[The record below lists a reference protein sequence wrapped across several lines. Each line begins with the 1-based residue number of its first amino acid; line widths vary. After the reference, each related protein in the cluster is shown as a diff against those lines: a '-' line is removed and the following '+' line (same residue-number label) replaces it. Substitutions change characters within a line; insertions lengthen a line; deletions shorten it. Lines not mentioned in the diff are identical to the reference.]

1 MVDLV
6 KIRKKKAKQQEEELA
21 SATADAA
28 KRNIQPSVSA
38 QDAERNAGVP
48 PAGPAA
54 SSPPALG
61 TPEPQPPALGTPEP
75 QPVGSLRASTGGED
89 TSASLSAGASGPAGE
104 TPALPKTK
112 TSKLEAFKAEAGK
125 RRAFE
130 GAKSDDATAE
140 TQLEL
145 LTFIIAG
152 EQYAV
157 DIERI
162 VEIVTPRA
170 VTRIPNADTSV
181 VGIMSLRGTIVTLV
195 DVRRKLRHREAGDS
209 NDDTR
214 IVVIDFHHAIV
225 GFLVD
230 RVLRV
235 VKTVAS
241 DIERHPVVHA
251 TELDDSVRG
260 VFRAGG
266 ALTILL
272 DLDKLL
278 DHGALAVRSA

>member
-6 KIRKKKAKQQEEELA
+6 KIRKKKAEKKAEAQ
-21 SATADAA
+21 AA
-28 KRNIQPSVSA
+28 P
-38 QDAERNAGVP
+38 DAGVP
-48 PAGPAA
+48 PVSVDVVDEVDFSGRPP
-54 SSPPALG
+54 SPQRPQSPPS
-61 TPEPQPPALGTPEP
+61 P
-75 QPVGSLRASTGGED
+75 S
-89 TSASLSAGASGPAGE
+89 PAGE
-104 TPALPKTK
+104 KTK
-112 TSKLEAFKAEAGK
+112 LENFKAEAGK

-130 GAKSDDATAE
+130 TAKSDEATAE
-140 TQLEL
+140 SQLEL
-145 LTFIIAG
+145 LTFVIAG

-195 DVRRKLRHREAGDS
+195 DVRRKLRHREAGDA

-214 IVVIDFHHAIV
+214 IVVVDFHHEII

-235 VKTVAS
+235 VKAGAG

-260 VFRAGG
+260 VFRAAG

-278 DHGALAVRSA
+278 DHGALAARSA

>member
-6 KIRKKKAKQQEEELA
+6 KIRNKKKR
-21 SATADAA
+21 SAA
-28 KRNIQPSVSA
+28 P
-38 QDAERNAGVP
+38 AEPALSGVE
-48 PAGPAA
+48 G
-54 SSPPALG
+54 SSPP
-61 TPEPQPPALGTPEP
+61 PPVEN
-75 QPVGSLRASTGGED
+75 GGED
-89 TSASLSAGASGPAGE
+89 AAGPAGE
-104 TPALPKTK
+104 TPALRTATSGAGSPQAT
-112 TSKLEAFKAEAGK
+112 TNQQPATSNASPSKLEKFKAEAGQ

-130 GAKSDDATAE
+130 SARTEDATPQN
-140 TQLEL
+140 QLEL
-145 LTFIIAG
+145 LTFVIAG

-170 VTRIPNADTSV
+170 VTRIPNADASV
-181 VGIMSLRGTIVTLV
+181 VGIISLRGTIVTLV

-209 NDDTR
+209 TDDTR
-214 IVVIDFHHAIV
+214 IVVIDFQHEIV
-225 GFLVD
+225 GFIVD

-235 VKTVAS
+235 VKTAAG

-251 TELDDSVRG
+251 TELDESVRG
-260 VFRAGG
+260 VFRAAG

-278 DHGALAVRSA
+278 DHGSLAARSA

>member
-6 KIRKKKAKQQEEELA
+6 KIRKKKAEK
-21 SATADAA
+21 
-28 KRNIQPSVSA
+28 
-38 QDAERNAGVP
+38 RNAGVP
-48 PAGPAA
+48 PVSVDVVDVVDVVDIGGRPP
-54 SSPPALG
+54 SPPS
-61 TPEPQPPALGTPEP
+61 PPSPPT
-75 QPVGSLRASTGGED
+75 
-89 TSASLSAGASGPAGE
+89 AGE
-104 TPALPKTK
+104 TQALLKST
-112 TSKLEAFKAEAGK
+112 KLEAFKAEAGK

-130 GAKSDDATAE
+130 TAKSDEATSE
-140 TQLEL
+140 SQLEL
-145 LTFIIAG
+145 LTFVIAG

-195 DVRRKLRHREAGDS
+195 DVRRKLRHREAGET

-214 IVVIDFHHAIV
+214 IVVVDFHHEII

-235 VKTVAS
+235 VKAGAG

-260 VFRAGG
+260 VFRAAG

-278 DHGALAVRSA
+278 DHGALAARSA

>member
-6 KIRKKKAKQQEEELA
+6 KIRKK
-21 SATADAA
+21 
-28 KRNIQPSVSA
+28 R
-38 QDAERNAGVP
+38 RNAGVP
-48 PAGPAA
+48 PAGSAA
-54 SSPPALG
+54 SPPPALA
-61 TPEPQPPALGTPEP
+61 TPEPEH
-75 QPVGSLRASTGGED
+75 VGSLVASTGGED
-89 TSASLSAGASGPAGE
+89 ASGPAAE
-104 TPALPKTK
+104 TAALPK
-112 TSKLEAFKAEAGK
+112 SKLETFKAEAGK

-130 GAKSDDATAE
+130 TAKSDEATAE

-145 LTFIIAG
+145 LTFVIAG

-195 DVRRKLRHREAGDS
+195 DVRRKLRHREAGDT

-214 IVVIDFHHAIV
+214 IVVVDFHHEII

-235 VKTVAS
+235 VKAGAG

-260 VFRAGG
+260 VFRAAG

-278 DHGALAVRSA
+278 DHGALAARSA